1 MTSKLHSTYYK
12 QFDDLIV
19 TSIKGEKPSD
29 PYSWGIARNFVYL
42 EVGGCQQIVQADNEV
57 VFAYA
62 HTTQAHPTPT
72 FLKLS
77 GPTSAHPNTDVT
89 LKVTDGAGAT
99 IDSVGIY
106 ELGSGEPK
114 LLGKTDAKGLFVH
127 RFPAGTYELKA
138 DKRDDF
144 FTIRSNKL
152 KLVVA

>member
-1 MTSKLHSTYYK
+1 LTSKLHSTYYK

-106 ELGSGEPK
+106 QLGSGEPK
-114 LLGKTDAKGLFVH
+114 LLGKTDAKGCSSTVFRRELMNSKPT
-127 RFPAGTYELKA
+127 RGTTSLQF
-138 DKRDDF
+138 DP
-144 FTIRSNKL
+144 ISSSL
-152 KLVVA
+152 L